1 MFKVLVAGK
10 GTTSE
15 LLEGSIVGV
24 STSVEVIG
32 KKNELVLFDGLLT
45 IFTSFSSIFNVNPL
59 VPGVH

>member
-15 LLEGSIVGV
+15 LVEGSIVGV

-32 KKNELVLFDGLLT
+32 KKNELLLFDGLLT
-45 IFTSFSSIFNVNPL
+45 IFTSFSSILNVSPL